1 MAGTLVKKVMLRI
14 AADDGDTEQK
24 LDKISAKAD
33 ELGRKHPD
41 LKVKIN
47 TAAASAK
54 LAALRMELKR
64 TDDEAKTGE
73 SRFGALGQALNIGLL
88 GGIGGGI
95 GEMSMFQKVMMGLN
109 LATGLGEPLVAGL
122 TVAVGGLSA
131 GLVSAGAGLGVFG
144 LVAKSVWS
152 GVSTNISSA
161 TAALNKM
168 SSARTLKQQTADA
181 KAFSAALKGLDPGQ
195 KSLVIGAANAA
206 SGWHS
211 FVQSAAGGVAS
222 VLVPALNLV
231 PRALQL
237 AKGFLGPV
245 EGALRGVVGDG
256 QQGPE
261 QRGVHLVHSRCCRSN
276 AGPMITKLAVAIGH
290 VAVGIGGILRAF
302 MPMAQKMGSG
312 LDSTHGEVRQ
322 VGLDA
327 VRALR
332 VPVADVDVQVGD
344 PDGGLDDQEPGRAL
358 IRSSSRR

>member
-1 MAGTLVKKVMLRI
+1 M
-14 AADDGDTEQK
+14 
-24 LDKISAKAD
+24 
-33 ELGRKHPD
+33 
-41 LKVKIN
+41 
-47 TAAASAK
+47 
-54 LAALRMELKR
+54 
-64 TDDEAKTGE
+64 
-73 SRFGALGQALNIGLL
+73 
-88 GGIGGGI
+88 
-95 GEMSMFQKVMMGLN
+95 
-109 LATGLGEPLVAGL
+109 
-122 TVAVGGLSA
+122 
-131 GLVSAGAGLGVFG
+131 SAGAGLGVFG

-245 EGALRGVVGDG
+245 EGVAARRRRDG
-256 QQGPE
+256 RKGLNSEGFTSFIAMLQK
-261 QRGVHLVHSRCCRSN
+261 N

-302 MPMAQKMGSG
+302 MPMAQEMG
-312 LDSTHGEVRQ
+312 H
-322 VGLDA
+322 
-327 VRALR
+327 
-332 VPVADVDVQVGD
+332 
-344 PDGGLDDQEPGRAL
+344 GLDDITGKFAKWGTTLSGHSGFQSLMSMFKTETPMAVHALDADRVADQDRGQQHDRAVDVLATRRCCCRRSTRSWAILNRLAKVPGLVNMVLYLKLATDGGRKLRTAFTGL
-358 IRSSSRR
+358 IQAGFGRVQVAARRRCRTSTPGCPTRPPRRSDATGAWGTFGGKISSIGSSFSSMGSSVASFVSGLHGEDG